1 MLVQVVPQ
9 VGFLLGMIPALI
21 SVILRPEE
29 PALPL
34 TYLAIYFVSVRVV
47 QMTVGQ
53 RLGRVLN
60 VRASLAIPGVVV
72 LSSVG
77 IGWLL
82 LSAPILVIFRDT
94 VAYLRGRLSEPP
106 MPAGVLPG
114 QRTRATV
121 VAQARC
127 AAGSRALPPAG
138 GRRPGAARAGRF
150 VADSRTDRHSSPRAR

>member
-1 MLVQVVPQ
+1 
-9 VGFLLGMIPALI
+9 
-21 SVILRPEE
+21 
-29 PALPL
+29 
-34 TYLAIYFVSVRVV
+34 
-47 QMTVGQ
+47 MTVGQ

-72 LSSVG
+72 LSSIG

-114 QRTRATV
+114 ERTQATV
-121 VAQARC
+121 MAQAPARPVPVLYRQLV
-127 AAGSRALPPAG
+127 AG
-138 GRRPGAARAGRF
+138 ARAHRAP
-150 VADSRTDRHSSPRAR
+150 VAPSPISRPDRHCSPRRR